1 MEKKEIVIKVRE
13 LFPEILEEFPDFD
26 SLTLRESGLR
36 VRMEIE
42 KILEENKDAIIILD
56 FNGLE
61 LITQGFGDEIIGV
74 LIRRKGLDF
83 VKEKIK
89 IVNACNFVRGT
100 LNWVVS
106 YSKKMIAENK

>member
-1 MEKKEIVIKVRE
+1 MSKKEVVIKIKE
-13 LFPEILEEFPDFD
+13 LFPELSDLD
-26 SLTLRESGLR
+26 SLTSRESGLR

-42 KILEENKDAIIILD
+42 KILSENEDAITILD
-56 FNGLE
+56 FNGIE

-83 VKEKIK
+83 VKEKIQ
-89 IVNACNFVRGT
+89 IINACNFVRGT